1 MKAIIQTTST
11 IIDFLFNAT
20 LTIFKFIFELIDTLL
35 SNNPPKKEGYDAEF
49 LTPSSVMSSYNR
61 GFNLTGIKSIT
72 ELDSHKHSLV
82 IGSSGTGKSTVVIIP
97 TIYNLGKYG
106 HSICVNDPSGELYQ
120 NTSGYLFKLGYK
132 IQVLNYCNPEM
143 SDGYNPLSRVETTS
157 DIYKTA
163 TTIVQNSLGKSATD
177 GFWNS
182 QAIGFISLMISVLKK
197 QKVEYQNLANVK
209 HLIDCF
215 QAEPEMLDRIVAG
228 CLDEGILKEY
238 KNMLRMEAKVR
249 SNVISTCRSALMLFN
264 DDSIARVT
272 SQDTIQFDDFRK
284 QPTALFIMNKTSD
297 LKYYSPLTAVFFLQF
312 FNFIMNQ
319 HVPDKKTKSIFFI
332 IDELSS
338 LYLPDT
344 FQIALANLRK
354 YRCGIMGAIQDQNQ
368 LIHLYGH
375 HEAYSLITN
384 FHSKTYFPG
393 QPMDTARELSDML
406 GKREFINE
414 NGNTTTRVLLTP
426 DEVRTMSEN
435 TALIF
440 CGSHQAIFT
449 NLKPFYS
456 RHEYTKFSRI
466 QPPEI
471 NRGIIPNSNVEL
483 LKR

>member
-1 MKAIIQTTST
+1 MKTIIQTTRT
-11 IIDFLFNAT
+11 ILEFLLKAT
-20 LTIFKFIFELIDTLL
+20 LTIFKFIFELIDSGL
-35 SNNPPKKEGYDAEF
+35 SSSPPKKEGYDAEF
-49 LTPSSVMSSYNR
+49 LTPSTTMSSYNK
-61 GFNLTGIKSIT
+61 GFNLTGTKSIT

-97 TIYNLGKYG
+97 TLYNLGRYG
-106 HSICVNDPSGELYQ
+106 HSICINDPSGELYQ
-120 NTSGYLFKLGYK
+120 NTSGYLCKLGYRVK
-132 IQVLNYCNPEM
+132 VLNFCKPEM
-143 SDGYNPLSRVETTS
+143 SDGYNPLSRIES
-157 DIYKTA
+157 NSEIYKTA

-182 QAIGFISLMISVLKK
+182 QAIDFISLMILVLKK
-197 QKVEYQNLANVK
+197 QKIEYQNLANVK

-215 QAEPEMLDRIVAG
+215 QAEPEMLDRIVAS
-228 CLDEGILKEY
+228 CLDVNILKQY
-238 KNMLRMEAKVR
+238 KNALKMEAKVR

-272 SQDTIQFDDFRK
+272 SQDTIQFDEFRK

-312 FNFIMNQ
+312 FNYIMNQ
-319 HVPDKKTKSIFFI
+319 PVPDKKTKSIFFI

-338 LYLPDT
+338 LFLPDT
-344 FQIALANLRK
+344 LLIAIANLRK
-354 YRCGIMGAIQDQNQ
+354 FRCGIMGAIQDQNQ
-368 LIHLYGH
+368 LIHLYGQN
-375 HEAYSLITN
+375 EASSIISNCYN
-384 FHSKTYFPG
+384 KVYFPG
-393 QPMDTARELSDML
+393 QPMGTARELSDML

-414 NGNTTTRVLLTP
+414 NGNNTTRVLLTS
-426 DEVRTMSEN
+426 DEVRTMNEN

-440 CGSHQAIFT
+440 SGSKQAIFA

-456 RHEYTKFSRI
+456 RHEYTKFSHI
-466 QPPEI
+466 PPPEM

>member
-1 MKAIIQTTST
+1 MKTIIQTTST
-11 IIDFLFNAT
+11 ILDFLFNAT
-20 LTIFKFIFELIDTLL
+20 LTIFKFIFELIDTWL
-35 SNNPPKKEGYDAEF
+35 SNSPPKKEGYDAEF
-49 LTPSSVMSSYNR
+49 LTPSTVMSSYNK
-61 GFNLTGIKSIT
+61 GFNLTGSKSIT
-72 ELDSHKHSLV
+72 ELDSHKHALV

-97 TIYNLGKYG
+97 TIYNLAKNGF
-106 HSICVNDPSGELYQ
+106 SICINDPSGEIQ
-120 NTSGYLFKLGYK
+120 KSTSGYLSKLGYK
-132 IQVLNYCNPEM
+132 IQVLNFCNPEM

-182 QAIGFISLMISVLKK
+182 QAIGFISLIISVLKK

-215 QAEPEMLDRIVAG
+215 QAEPEMLDKIVAG

-249 SNVISTCRSALMLFN
+249 SNVISTCRSALLLFN
-264 DDSIARVT
+264 LDAIARIT
-272 SQDTIQFDDFRK
+272 SIDTIQFEEFQK

-297 LKYYSPLTAVFFLQF
+297 LKFYSPLTAVFFLQF
-312 FNFIMNQ
+312 FNYIMNQ
-319 HVPDKKTKSIFFI
+319 PVPDKNTKSIFFI

-375 HEAYSLITN
+375 HEAYSIISN
-384 FHSKTYFPG
+384 CYHKIFFPG

-414 NGNTTTRVLLTP
+414 NGNTSTRILLTP
-426 DEVRTMSEN
+426 DEVRTMHEN

-440 CGSHQAIFT
+440 SGSKQAIFA

-466 QPPEI
+466 PPPEM